1 MTIDSFM
8 QQHGAKMGYL
18 ETTFLRSVFYEDYGD
33 NGLDMIEPEVVI
45 SRNDDTDKTWRI
57 DFAVTT
63 SNAKYAIECDGF
75 NYHAAGMVSK
85 ERFNDLESKRNETI
99 RQGYTI
105 VSLSKDQII
114 DNPSEAIYELRRFF
128 NADPDLYSLFLGWNG
143 SNITPHDVQR
153 QALNALAATRHSGN
167 KRGLVVMATGL
178 GKTYL
183 GIFDAKAMDATKI
196 LFIVHVDHILK
207 QAKNSFEKV
216 LPHRSAEMG
225 FFTGKEKSYKDKNII
240 FATIQTIS
248 KDDNLHQFSRNHF
261 DYIIV
266 DESHH
271 TAANSYKK
279 IAAYFDPKFFLGLT
293 ATPDRMDEQSILD
306 YYDNNL
312 VFEMGQSEAIKQ
324 GYLANLNYMG
334 LLDNV
339 DYSNIF
345 YNGFRYDVNDL
356 NKLLMIEKR
365 DDAIMSQF
373 MKYAADKKTIAFCV
387 SIEHANWSA
396 QKFRENGIDAIA
408 IHSKI
413 ENNHSE
419 GAYQSASEIID
430 AFDQGK
436 HQVVFVV
443 DMLNEGIDIPD
454 VECLLMLRPTESNAI
469 LTQQL
474 GRGLRLSKGKS
485 EVLVLDF
492 IGNYRTAPKILQA
505 LGVGMND
512 FQYDGEKDVYYFD
525 NNGRKVLFQTE
536 VVDIFRFMSS
546 RNSRA
551 VRDELITE
559 EWNDYANYLQ
569 ENTSEG
575 KNLYWSIGKKNND
588 LNMHLWALDF
598 ASRHSAEYSSNNEL
612 DISMKA
618 AWKQK
623 RGNAATMEGIR
634 ALFFSKLIGL
644 VVDTH
649 PLKLSSAYDQINH
662 LMQNNQKDQAFAIVS
677 GQLEKFY
684 FWNDI
689 SALVNRHA
697 EHGERREVDKLFKLY
712 PLFFIYQVL
721 LRLTEKGYD
730 ETRISKFEL
739 ENFVFVART
748 HDDVED
754 CVSRIVAY
762 REYNERYEL
771 EKLLRQKSNMDS
783 RLYRTLAYSNY
794 FVFNQEFISIKH
806 ELVAELTKRVAT
818 FNSLLAEGSLIM
830 FDKNHPDIYRN
841 MLYATDDLITYHNKQ
856 LRHNK

>member
-1 MTIDSFM
+1 
-8 QQHGAKMGYL
+8 MGYL
-18 ETTFLRSVFYEDYGD
+18 ETTFLRDIFYEDYGD
-33 NGLDMIEPEVVI
+33 SGLDMIEPEVII
-45 SRNDDTDKTWRI
+45 SRNDGTERTWRI
-57 DFAVTT
+57 DFVVTT

-85 ERFNDLESKRNETI
+85 ERFNELESKRNETI
-99 RQGYTI
+99 RQGYTVI
-105 VSLSKDQII
+105 SLSKDQII
-114 DNPSEAIYELRRFF
+114 DNPSDAIYELRRFF

-143 SNITPHDVQR
+143 DQITPHEVQ
-153 QALNALAATRHSGN
+153 QKALRALEDTRRSGN

-183 GIFDAKAMDATKI
+183 GIFDAKAMGATKI

-216 LPHRSAEMG
+216 LPERSGAMG
-225 FFTGKEKSYKDKNII
+225 FFTGKEKTYQDKDIV

-248 KDDNLHQFSRNHF
+248 KDDNLHKFSREHF
-261 DYIIV
+261 DYIII

-271 TAANSYKK
+271 TAASSYKK
-279 IAAYFDPKFFLGLT
+279 VVEYFEPRFFLGLT
-293 ATPDRMDEQSILD
+293 ATPDRMDEQNILE
-306 YYDNNL
+306 YYGDNL
-312 VFEMGQSEAIKQ
+312 VFEMEQSEAIRQ
-324 GYLANLNYMG
+324 GYLANLNYIG

-356 NKLLMIEKR
+356 NKLLMITKR
-365 DDAIMSQF
+365 DDAILSSYMQH
-373 MKYAADKKTIAFCV
+373 AANKKTIAFCV

-396 QKFRENGIDAIA
+396 QKFRENSIDAVA

-430 AFDQGK
+430 AFDKGK

-454 VECLLMLRPTESNAI
+454 VECLLMLRPTESNTI

-474 GRGLRLSKGKS
+474 GRGLRLAKGKK

-492 IGNYRTAPKILQA
+492 IGNYKTAPKILQG
-505 LGVGMND
+505 LGVGVGD
-512 FQYDGEKDVYYFD
+512 LQHDEEKGVYYYD
-525 NNGRKVLFQTE
+525 NNGRKVTFQSE
-536 VVDIFRFMSS
+536 VVDIFRFMAS
-546 RNSRA
+546 RNSRT

-559 EWNDYANYLQ
+559 EWNDYANYLH

-588 LNMHLWALDF
+588 LNMHLWALQF
-598 ASRHSAEYSSNNEL
+598 AHEHNADYATNDEL
-612 DISMKA
+612 NTAMKA
-618 AWKQK
+618 AWKQSH
-623 RGNAATMEGIR
+623 GDAATMEGIR

-644 VVDTH
+644 VIDTH
-649 PLKLSSAYDQINH
+649 PLKLSAAYGRISNYLQ
-662 LMQNNQKDQAFAIVS
+662 QNQRDKAFAIVS
-677 GQLEKFY
+677 TQLEKFY

-689 SALVNRHA
+689 STLVNRHA

-712 PLFFIYQVL
+712 PVFFIYQVL
-721 LRLTEKGYD
+721 LRLIEKGYED
-730 ETRISKFEL
+730 ARISKFEL
-739 ENFVFVART
+739 ENFVFIART

-754 CVSRIVAY
+754 CVNRIVAY
-762 REYNERYEL
+762 REYDERYEL
-771 EKLLRQKSNMDS
+771 EKLIRQKSNMDS
-783 RLYRTLAYSNY
+783 RLYKVLAYCTY
-794 FVFNQEFISIKH
+794 FVFTPEFIAIKQ
-806 ELVAELTKRVAT
+806 ELLPQLTERIET
-818 FNSLLAEGSLIM
+818 FNQLLSAGSLRL
-830 FDKNHPDIYRN
+830 FDQKQPKIYRD
-841 MLYATDDLITYHNKQ
+841 MLYSIDDLITYHEN
-856 LRHNK
+856 N